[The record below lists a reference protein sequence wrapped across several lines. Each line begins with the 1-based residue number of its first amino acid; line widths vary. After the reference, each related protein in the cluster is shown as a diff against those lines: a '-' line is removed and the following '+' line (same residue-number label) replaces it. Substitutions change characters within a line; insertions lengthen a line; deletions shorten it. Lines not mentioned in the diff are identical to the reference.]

1 MGKFNPEIEAGKI
14 VEALLEDYKGDKF
27 IDHVD
32 MYNKPDKAEVQ
43 DLVHRLLQIV
53 FPGYFRDKTFRIYNT
68 DLNFAAV
75 TEDIFYRLHKQVS
88 LALNFNREGNRLSRE
103 DADEQAYF
111 ICKKFFEKLPM
122 IREYVDTDLQAAFDG
137 DPAAGSKEEVILAY
151 PGMFVITVARLAHEL
166 YLMKVPVLPRLMTE
180 YAHSE
185 TGTDIHPGATMGKYF
200 FIDHCTGVVIGET
213 TIIGE
218 HVKLYQ
224 GVTLGA
230 LSTKAGQKLHGVQ
243 RHPTIEDNVTIYSGA
258 SVLGGNTVI
267 GENCIIGGNVF
278 ITSSVPR
285 DTVVTAKNQEQE
297 YRKGDRK
304 TSRLDELDQEETWY
318 YNI

>member
-1 MGKFNPEIEAGKI
+1 MGKFNPEAEVGKI
-14 VEALLEDYKGDKF
+14 VEALLEDYRGDKF

-88 LALNFNREGNRLSRE
+88 LALNFNREGNRLSRDE
-103 DADEQAYF
+103 ADEQSYF

-180 YAHSE
+180 YALSL
-185 TGTDIHPGATMGKYF
+185 IH
-200 FIDHCTGVVIGET
+200 I
-213 TIIGE
+213 
-218 HVKLYQ
+218 
-224 GVTLGA
+224 
-230 LSTKAGQKLHGVQ
+230 
-243 RHPTIEDNVTIYSGA
+243 
-258 SVLGGNTVI
+258 
-267 GENCIIGGNVF
+267 
-278 ITSSVPR
+278 
-285 DTVVTAKNQEQE
+285 
-297 YRKGDRK
+297 
-304 TSRLDELDQEETWY
+304 
-318 YNI
+318 

>member
-1 MGKFNPEIEAGKI
+1 MNRFKPEAEVGKI
-14 VEALLEDYKGDKF
+14 VETLLKDYKNEKF
-27 IDHVD
+27 IDHID
-32 MYNKPDKAEVQ
+32 MYNKPDKAEIQ

-53 FPGYFRDKTFRIYNT
+53 FPGYFRDKTFRIYNAN
-68 DLNFAAV
+68 LNFAAV

-103 DADEQAYF
+103 DADERAYV
-111 ICKKFFEKLPM
+111 ICKKFFEKLPV

-213 TIIGE
+213 TVIGE

-230 LSTKAGQKLHGVQ
+230 LSTKAGQKLHGIQ

-278 ITSSVPR
+278 ITSSIPK
-285 DTVVTAKNQEQE
+285 DTVVTAKNQELE
-297 YRKGDRK
+297 YRNGDKK
-304 TSRLDELDQEETWY
+304 TRYVNDLLQSDTWY